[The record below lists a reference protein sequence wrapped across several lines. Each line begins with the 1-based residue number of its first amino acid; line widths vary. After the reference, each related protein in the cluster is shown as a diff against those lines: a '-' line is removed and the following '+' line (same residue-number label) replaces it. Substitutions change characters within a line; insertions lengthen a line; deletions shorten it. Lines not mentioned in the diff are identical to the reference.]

1 MSKLQNSP
9 DLKNKQ
15 VFDQPLDP
23 EHHSTQAS
31 VEPELTAQM
40 QFSEQ
45 ETFTPIAI
53 EEPADT
59 ETEQQLEQVIR
70 PRKGSRWLV
79 TGLVVSFSG
88 LVAWQAIDTVVT
100 AVQTADWLALGWA
113 GFMATIASLGLGA
126 IGKELWKL
134 RSLRN
139 HFSVQ
144 EQSEQLIQNDSVGK
158 GKAFCVSIAK
168 QSGVKEESP
177 AFDKWLNSVNPAH
190 SDAEVL
196 DMYDA
201 LVVAEQD
208 SKATKVVSQYS
219 TESAA
224 LVAVSPLA
232 AADMLLVA
240 WRNFKMIDKLADIY
254 GVELGYWSRLK
265 LFKLVLIN
273 MAAAGASELV
283 VDASMDLMSMD
294 LAGKVS
300 ARAGQGLGVGIL
312 TARLGIKAMS
322 LLRPIPWKQERKV
335 RLSSIRKQIV
345 GKLAQITLK

>member
-1 MSKLQNSP
+1 MSEFSKGSELKHKQIFEQDLNS
-9 DLKNKQ
+9 NN
-15 VFDQPLDP
+15 
-23 EHHSTQAS
+23 EQAQ
-31 VEPELTAQM
+31 PELTAQM
-40 QFSEQ
+40 HFSEQ
-45 ETFTPIAI
+45 ESFVPVAI
-53 EEPADT
+53 EEPELD
-59 ETEQQLEQVIR
+59 ETEEQLEQVIR
-70 PRKGSRWLV
+70 PAKGKRWLA
-79 TGLVVSFSG
+79 TGLIASFSG
-88 LVAWQAIDTVVT
+88 LVAWQAIDSVVT
-100 AVQTADWLALGWA
+100 AIAGSDWLALGWA
-113 GFMATIASLGLGA
+113 GFIATIASLGLGA
-126 IGKELWKL
+126 VGKELWKL

-144 EQSEQLIQNDSVGK
+144 EQSEALISSDSVGK
-158 GKAFCVSIAK
+158 GKAFCVAIAK

-177 AFDKWLNSVNPAH
+177 AYDKWLNSINPAH

-201 LVVAEQD
+201 LVVSEQD
-208 SKATKVVSQYS
+208 SLATKVVSQYA

-240 WRNFKMIDKLADIY
+240 WRNFKMIDRLSDIY

-273 MAAAGASELV
+273 MAAAGASELA

-322 LLRPIPWKQERKV
+322 LLRPIPWKQERAI

-345 GKLAQITLK
+345 AKVAQITLK